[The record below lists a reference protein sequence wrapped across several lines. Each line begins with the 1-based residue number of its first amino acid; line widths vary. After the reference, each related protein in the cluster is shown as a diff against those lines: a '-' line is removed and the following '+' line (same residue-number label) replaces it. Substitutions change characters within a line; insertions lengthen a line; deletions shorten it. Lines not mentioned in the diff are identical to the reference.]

1 MKQVKN
7 EVTGQIEIQF
17 NGKLVSLNR
26 TNRMANSKG
35 TGYFLGVIEFENAAG
50 KTVQASCSVWE
61 KTVDKGI
68 KEGESYLAVAQ
79 KADNGNIYIH
89 CSNLTGAALASADD
103 FGFVEAKVTSK
114 EVVPA

>member
-1 MKQVKN
+1 
-7 EVTGQIEIQF
+7 
-17 NGKLVSLNR
+17 
-26 TNRMANSKG
+26 MANSKG